1 MKVFSLG
8 QEIKELRQA
17 VGLSQKELASGICNQ
32 AQISNIEKNNY
43 NPSALLLNQ
52 IATKLGVNMNY
63 FFEMQESHKVNYITD
78 SKKYIRQLIR
88 KRDYVNL
95 YPTVLSEKKHPYY
108 QDKENLQF
116 ILWHEAL
123 CVHYIDKDS
132 NKAFNILNE
141 ALQITHDKLYF
152 TEQEIEIL
160 NSIAAIRREIGL
172 YEEAEQMFREA
183 LAKMK
188 EVPKLSST
196 AIEIRLLFGLSQL
209 LTDIGKF
216 EESLTYCEK
225 GIKLCNESDT
235 LYIFGEFLYQRGEN
249 LVRLGKFDEARQSI
263 EQSKKV
269 FELQNNTLLVQSVEE
284 NQERLLAYE
293 ANNSQ
298 QKG

>member
-132 NKAFNILNE
+132 NKAFNNLNE

>member
-1 MKVFSLG
+1 MFSLG
-8 QEIKELRQA
+8 QAIKELRQA

-43 NPSALLLNQ
+43 NPSAMLLNQ
-52 IATKLGVNMNY
+52 IATKLGVDMNY
-63 FFEMQESHKVNYITD
+63 FFEIQESHKVDYIAD

-95 YPTVLSEKKHPYY
+95 YPTVISEKKHPYY

-116 ILWHEAL
+116 ILWHEAI
-123 CVHYIDKDS
+123 CVHYIAKDS
-132 NKAFNILNE
+132 NTALDILNE
-141 ALQITHDKLYF
+141 ALRITHDKFYF

-160 NSIAAIRREIGL
+160 NSIAAIKRETGL

-183 LAKMK
+183 LDKIK
-188 EVPKLSST
+188 EVPKLSSA

-209 LTDIGKF
+209 LTDIEKF

-225 GIKLCNESDT
+225 GIKLCNKSET

-249 LVRLGKFDEARQSI
+249 LARLGKYNEARQSL
-263 EQSKKV
+263 EQSIKV
-269 FELQNNTLLVQSVEE
+269 FEMQNNTVLIQSVKE
-284 NQERLLAYE
+284 NQDRLLADE
-293 ANNSQ
+293 P
-298 QKG
+298 K

>member
-1 MKVFSLG
+1 MFSLG

-63 FFEMQESHKVNYITD
+63 FFEMQDSHKVNYITD

>member
-63 FFEMQESHKVNYITD
+63 FFEMQDSHKVNYITD